1 MQEVYITHAK
11 RTATGSFLGSLST
24 VPAPMLGAEVIKAIL
39 AESGI
44 ERELID
50 EVILGQVLTGG
61 SGQNPARQSL
71 IHAGMPVELPAMTV
85 NKVCGSGLKA
95 VALAANAIKAGEG
108 DMFIAGGQ
116 ENMSLAMHGS
126 YLRGGSKFGDTKLV
140 DFMMYDGLT
149 DVFSDEMMGVT
160 AENIAKQFKISREDQ
175 DKFAL
180 ASQIKA
186 DKAQKSGKFKDEIV
200 PIKVKIK
207 KEDVVFS
214 SDEGIRGNS
223 TLEGLAKLKP
233 AFKADGSVT
242 AGNSSTINDGAA
254 GLLVAPT
261 AAVKKY
267 NLEPL
272 ARVVSY
278 AQSGV
283 EPSIMGTGPVP
294 ASRKAL
300 ARAGWKP
307 EDLDIIEANEAFAV
321 QAEYVNRQMQWD
333 VNKVNIN
340 GGAIALGHPIGASGA
355 RLLVTLLHEMKR
367 SKTRKGLVTLCIG
380 GGMGIAMCL
389 ENLK

>member
-1 MQEVYITHAK
+1 MQEVYITRAK

-71 IHAGMPVELPAMTV
+71 IYAGMPVELPAMTV

-160 AENIAKQFKISREDQ
+160 AENIAKQF
-175 DKFAL
+175 
-180 ASQIKA
+180 
-186 DKAQKSGKFKDEIV
+186 
-200 PIKVKIK
+200 
-207 KEDVVFS
+207 
-214 SDEGIRGNS
+214 
-223 TLEGLAKLKP
+223 
-233 AFKADGSVT
+233 
-242 AGNSSTINDGAA
+242 
-254 GLLVAPT
+254 
-261 AAVKKY
+261 
-267 NLEPL
+267 
-272 ARVVSY
+272 
-278 AQSGV
+278 
-283 EPSIMGTGPVP
+283 
-294 ASRKAL
+294 
-300 ARAGWKP
+300 
-307 EDLDIIEANEAFAV
+307 NE
-321 QAEYVNRQMQWD
+321 QR
-333 VNKVNIN
+333 
-340 GGAIALGHPIGASGA
+340 
-355 RLLVTLLHEMKR
+355 
-367 SKTRKGLVTLCIG
+367 
-380 GGMGIAMCL
+380 
-389 ENLK
+389 ENLGRLRPSWIAI

>member
-24 VPAPMLGAEVIKAIL
+24 VPAPRLGAEIIKAIL
-39 AESGI
+39 TESDI

-50 EVILGQVLTGG
+50 EIILGQVLTGG
-61 SGQNPARQSL
+61 LGQNPARQSS
-71 IHAGMPVELPAMTV
+71 IYAGMPVELPAMTI

-108 DMFIAGGQ
+108 DLIIAGGQ

-126 YLRGGSKFGDTKLV
+126 YLRGGSKFGDAKLI

-149 DVFSDEMMGVT
+149 DVFSGEMMGVT
-160 AENIAKQFKISREDQ
+160 AENIASQFKISREDQ

-186 DKAQKSGKFKDEIV
+186 SKAQQSGKFKDEIV
-200 PIKVKIK
+200 PVEVKIK
-207 KEDVVFS
+207 KENIVFA
-214 SDEGIRGNS
+214 SDEGIRESS

-254 GLLVAPT
+254 GLLVASA

-267 NLEPL
+267 NLKPL
-272 ARVVSY
+272 ARIVSY
-278 AQSGV
+278 AQCGV

-294 ASRKAL
+294 ASKKAL
-300 ARAGWKP
+300 TKAGWKP
-307 EDLDIIEANEAFAV
+307 EDLDLIEANEAFAA
-321 QAEYVNRQMQWD
+321 QAEYVNRQMRWD

-367 SKTRKGLVTLCIG
+367 IKAKKGLVTLCIG

-389 ENLK
+389 EKT

>member
-1 MQEVYITHAK
+1 MQEIYITHAK

-24 VPAPMLGAEVIKAIL
+24 VPAPMLGAEIIKAIL
-39 AESGI
+39 TESDI
-44 ERELID
+44 EHELID
-50 EVILGQVLTGG
+50 EIILGQVLTGG
-61 SGQNPARQSL
+61 SGQNPARQSS
-71 IHAGMPVELPAMTV
+71 IYAGMPVELPAMTI

-95 VALAANAIKAGEG
+95 VALAASAIKAGEG
-108 DMFIAGGQ
+108 DLIIAGGQ

-126 YLRGGSKFGDTKLV
+126 YLRGGSKFGDTKLI

-149 DVFSDEMMGVT
+149 DVFSDEMMGIT
-160 AENIAKQFKISREDQ
+160 AENIASQFKISREDQ
-175 DKFAL
+175 DKLAL

-186 DKAQKSGKFKDEIV
+186 VKAQQSGKFKDEIV
-200 PIKVKIK
+200 PVEVKIK
-207 KEDVVFS
+207 KENIVFA
-214 SDEGIRGNS
+214 SDEGIRESS

-254 GLLVAPT
+254 GLLVASA

-267 NLEPL
+267 NLKPL
-272 ARVVSY
+272 ARIVSY
-278 AQSGV
+278 AQCGV

-294 ASRKAL
+294 ASKKAL
-300 ARAGWKP
+300 TKAGWKP
-307 EDLDIIEANEAFAV
+307 EDLDLIEANEAFAA
-321 QAEYVNRQMQWD
+321 QAEYVNRQMRWD

-367 SKTRKGLVTLCIG
+367 IKAKKGLVTLCIG
-380 GGMGIAMCL
+380 GGMGITMCL
-389 ENLK
+389 EKT

>member
-44 ERELID
+44 ERELIN

-160 AENIAKQFKISREDQ
+160 AENIASQFKISREDQ

-214 SDEGIRGNS
+214 SDEGIRENS

-233 AFKADGSVT
+233 AFKAGGSVT
-242 AGNSSTINDGAA
+242 AVNSSTINDGAA
-254 GLLVAPT
+254 GLLVASA

-300 ARAGWKP
+300 TRAGWKP

-367 SKTRKGLVTLCIG
+367 SKTGKGLVTLCIG

-389 ENLK
+389 EKTV